1 MPNTASMAV
10 KSANVSVE
18 QTMDKKKVKHHSN
31 FVNMLIRL
39 AENPAAILGLS
50 ILLIM
55 FFVAVFAPVLSPYEY
70 DKINIAEA
78 YQQPSWSHPAGT
90 DQLGRDILA
99 RLMYGARY
107 SLSIG
112 LIATI
117 AGTIGGVILGAVA
130 GFFGHVVDEVIM
142 RLLDVMQ
149 SMPALILNVAIAS
162 ALGPGFVNCIIAIS
176 VSIAPRAARLLRAS
190 ILSIRDMEYI
200 QAATI
205 TNCSTVKTITKH
217 LIPNALSSS
226 IVQASMSIGSAI
238 TAAAGL
244 SYLGL
249 GVQPPIPEWGAMLSE
264 GRAYIRSFPF
274 MTIYP
279 GILIAVTVLS
289 LNLLGDGLRDA
300 LDPKLKK

>member
-1 MPNTASMAV
+1 MSSTANIPV
-10 KSANVSVE
+10 QGLK
-18 QTMDKKKVKHHSN
+18 QGLTGKKVKHRSN
-31 FVNMLIRL
+31 IVNVFIRL
-39 AENPAAILGLS
+39 SENPAAITGLV
-50 ILLIM
+50 ILLVMII
-55 FFVAVFAPVLSPYEY
+55 VAVFAPVLSPYQY
-70 DKINIAEA
+70 DKINISEA
-78 YQQPSWSHPAGT
+78 YQQPSREHPAGT

-112 LIATI
+112 IFATI

-130 GFFGHVVDEVIM
+130 GFFGHAVDEVIM
-142 RLLDVMQ
+142 RLLDIMQ
-149 SMPALILNVAIAS
+149 SMPAMILNVAIAS
-162 ALGPGFVNCIIAIS
+162 ALGPGFINCIIAIS

-205 TNCSTVKTITKH
+205 TNCSTLKTIMKH

-226 IVQASMSIGSAI
+226 IIQASMSIGGAI

-264 GRAYIRSFPF
+264 GRAYIRSYPF

-279 GILIAVTVLS
+279 GLLIVFTVLS